1 MPVDD
6 FVVTPWHVEGDID
19 YDRLVKKF
27 GTEKISPEILGRIR
41 EIAGE
46 DHFMLRRGIFFS
58 HREMGRILDDYSRG
72 NKFFLY
78 TGRGPS
84 GHTHI
89 GHLVPWVFAKWIQD
103 RFGVNM
109 YFQLTDDEKF
119 YSKQDA
125 TLEDTERF
133 AYENALDF
141 VALGFDPKNTKIIIN
156 TKNIKT
162 LYPIAAQVAKKIN
175 FSNTKATFGFTN
187 ETNIGMVFY
196 TSLQSAPCFIED
208 APVLIPLGV
217 DQDPHF
223 RLTRDIA
230 PKIGK
235 TKPALIHNIMIPGL
249 EGPGGKMSASDENG
263 TIYTT
268 DSPEAVKKKISR
280 YAFSGGQPDAEL
292 HRKHGGNPDI
302 DVSFQYLRIFF
313 EPDDDKLKSVYED
326 YKSGKMLTGEL
337 KAILIEKINRFLKA
351 HQERRERAKGQLE
364 QFLFEDR

>member
-1 MPVDD
+1 MPADD
-6 FVVTPWHVEGDID
+6 FIVTPWHVEGDID
-19 YDRLVKKF
+19 YDRLIKKF
-27 GTEKISPEILGRIR
+27 GTEKISKDIHDKIKG
-41 EIAGE
+41 IAGQ
-46 DHFMLRRGIFFS
+46 DHFMLRRGVFFS
-58 HREMGRILDDYSRG
+58 HRDMNRILDDYSRG

-103 RFGVNM
+103 RFDVNM

-125 TLEDTERF
+125 RLEETGRF

-141 VALGFDPKNTKIIIN
+141 IALGFDPGKTKIIIN
-156 TKNIKT
+156 TRNIKT

-187 ETNIGMVFY
+187 ETNVGMIFY

-208 APVLIPLGV
+208 KPVLIPLGV

-230 PKIGK
+230 PKMGK
-235 TKPALIHNIMIPGL
+235 HKPALIHNIMIPGL
-249 EGPGGKMSASDENG
+249 AGPGGKMSASSSND

-268 DSPEAVKKKISR
+268 DSPEAVKKKINK
-280 YAFSGGQPDAEL
+280 YAFSGGQPDIEM
-292 HRKHGGNPDI
+292 HRKLGGDPDT

-313 EPDDDKLKSVYED
+313 EPDDGKLKAVYDD

-337 KAILIEKINRFLKA
+337 KAILIDKINEFLNA
-351 HQERRERAKGQLE
+351 HQKRREKANDILE
-364 QFLFEDR
+364 QFMFEDK